1 MSDEKK
7 PSPPPDPMPLTERER
22 KVVDA
27 FVEAM
32 RANPTAISIEL
43 AKAMR
48 PEDIAAVAAATSNE
62 AREMLRTQGA
72 IQAMTEIAA
81 NLANLSQEAKAANDD
96 GAAASFAAI
105 ADSIM
110 TRVEWLKNPVSV
122 IERALGVPVQRAE
135 KLQ

>member
-96 GAAASFAAI
+96 GA
-105 ADSIM
+105 
-110 TRVEWLKNPVSV
+110 
-122 IERALGVPVQRAE
+122 
-135 KLQ
+135 